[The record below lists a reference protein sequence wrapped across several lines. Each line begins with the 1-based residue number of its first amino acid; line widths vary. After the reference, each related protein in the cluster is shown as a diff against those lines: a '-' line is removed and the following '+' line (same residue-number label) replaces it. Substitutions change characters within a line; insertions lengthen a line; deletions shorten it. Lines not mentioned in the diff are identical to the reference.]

1 LSRAWIRDLLWRSA
15 PKANPE
21 AVARMRALRETPG
34 RRPSQPAP
42 YLAIDAGP
50 LRLVGIDTGICG
62 DIDRDQG
69 AWLQRVSRGSPRPK
83 VLFTGKPIY
92 VDGEYHPG
100 PIEGGGTVDDIVRD
114 PANNYIAAI
123 GGDIHNYQRYPVRLD
138 DGRTLLYLV
147 SGGGGAFMH
156 ETHSIPNLDA
166 SGLAGVDEERFRLYP
181 LRGDSLSRFSQLY
194 GRKLWLP
201 RALLFIAPDQ
211 AAAIV
216 GKRLGIAPTRTRA
229 REAPTTLRERIAA
242 RILFWLPGRGRRG
255 LHLPFS
261 EWLDWNQPPMF
272 KSFLRVDAGPDEVHI
287 RCFAATGC
295 ASQQDD
301 PPVEDSLRAR
311 PGPGNTWE
319 WVLADD

>member
-1 LSRAWIRDLLWRSA
+1 MSPQIPVSMPTSRSGPASI
-15 PKANPE
+15 
-21 AVARMRALRETPG
+21 ARYGAGWDGRLPG
-34 RRPSQPAP
+34 
-42 YLAIDAGP
+42 
-50 LRLVGIDTGICG
+50 
-62 DIDRDQG
+62 
-69 AWLQRVSRGSPRPK
+69 VSRGSPRPK